1 MRSLKFGFA
10 ALTISAGL
18 IMACNAQ
25 PPADR
30 KGPPPQWNPVH
41 LFPPDIRESLNL
53 SDQQEKQIDAL
64 EKEVRGKVDKILTAQ
79 QRKILGQ
86 ARPRG
91 PGGPGGPGG
100 PDGPGGPPD
109 GPGGRPGRGGQR
121 QGPGGPGGPGEPP
134 PPGGPKDFDGPPP
147 PPSGPREWEQAV
159 DSLTLSDRQREKL
172 DEVFVMMHEKL
183 RKQNEQA
190 QADLLKQMK
199 QALTGRQFQQFEH
212 ALQEEAPRPPRG
224 PGLE

>member
-25 PPADR
+25 PPGDR

-53 SDQQEKQIDAL
+53 TNQQEKQIDDL

-79 QRKILGQ
+79 QRKILSQ
-86 ARPRG
+86 ARPR
-91 PGGPGGPGG
+91 GPGGPGG

-121 QGPGGPGGPGEPP
+121 PGGPGGPGEPP
-134 PPGGPKDFDGPPP
+134 PGGPNDFDGPPP
-147 PPSGPREWEQAV
+147 PPSGPPEWEQAV
-159 DSLTLSDRQREKL
+159 DSLTLSDRRAKNRRSIR
-172 DEVFVMMHEKL
+172 DDA
-183 RKQNEQA
+183 RKTAHKQHEQA

-199 QALTGRQFQQFEH
+199 LVLNKRQFQQFKR
-212 ALQEEAPRPPRG
+212 ALREESPRPPRG